1 MLKEWSVRKYY
12 ALESFFFLVAEKVVA
27 LVIAYDGEF
36 KLNIVKKFYVLKVF
50 FFFSVCVRASVWNG
64 LFTKKKKE
72 IVRNDPTLQWC

>member
-1 MLKEWSVRKYY
+1 MLKEWIVRKYY

-64 LFTKKKKE
+64 LFTKKKKRDSE
-72 IVRNDPTLQWC
+72 K